1 MEDGEI
7 MELFRQRSEEALALT
22 ERKYFKYCY
31 SIAYAILRNH
41 EDARECVND
50 TLNRAWQAIPPARP
64 ATLRT
69 YLGKITRNLALNAL
83 EKAAA
88 GKRGGGEA
96 ALAISELEECLPG
109 GGAEGD
115 QFIEREAITRVL
127 NRFLGSLEPRQRRV
141 FVRRYWY
148 ADSPRA
154 IAADYGMNAGQIK
167 SLLFRLRR
175 RLKTELEKEGVSL

>member
-1 MEDGEI
+1 MKDGEI
-7 MELFRQRSEEALALT
+7 MELFRRRSEEALALT
-22 ERKYFKYCY
+22 ERKYFRYCY

-83 EKAAA
+83 EKMSAD
-88 GKRGGGEA
+88 KRGGGEV
-96 ALAISELEECLPG
+96 ALAISELEECLPSSR
-109 GGAEGD
+109 AEGD
-115 QFIEREAITRVL
+115 QLIEREAITQVI
-127 NRFLGSLEPRQRRV
+127 NRFLGRLNLQQRRV

-148 ADSPRA
+148 AGSLKE
-154 IAADYGMNAGQIK
+154 IAADYALSVGQVK
-167 SLLFRLRR
+167 SMLFRLRR
-175 RLKTELEKEGVSL
+175 KLKTELEKEGISL